1 MAEELFW
8 SVFDHLKALSPSF
21 DGKTYKGFP
30 RRFKRV
36 IRAVGSTT
44 IQLVANCIDW
54 AKHRRKKAAA
64 KLHMR
69 LDLQSF
75 LPAFAIVYTAKHND
89 NKRAREMC
97 AHIGSGEIALF
108 DKAYVDFLHLF
119 DLDARGV
126 FWVTR
131 AKDNMQSRCVKRHI
145 KAPQGNILR
154 DDEIVL
160 VNEK

>member
-1 MAEELFW
+1 MVSLLYAQLAHSSGLNNVCDGFRLHTGKLGSIRDATPPARNTLSNADKNRSADMAEELFW

-21 DGKTYKGFP
+21 GGKTYKGFP

-36 IRAVGSTT
+36 IHAVGSTT
-44 IQLVANCIDW
+44 IQLVPNCIDW

-75 LPAFAIVYTAKHND
+75 LPEFAIVDTAKHND

-97 AHIGSGEIALF
+97 SDIAQ
-108 DKAYVDFLHLF
+108 
-119 DLDARGV
+119 
-126 FWVTR
+126 
-131 AKDNMQSRCVKRHI
+131 AK
-145 KAPQGNILR
+145 
-154 DDEIVL
+154 
-160 VNEK
+160 